1 MLVNVIRAGTE
12 SDANFGK
19 KYFFGK
25 SSGVTSKITFSLHKK
40 IIRGKGTKVKKRRK
54 KCS

>member
-1 MLVNVIRAGTE
+1 MLVNVIRVGTE

-19 KYFFGK
+19 KILGK
-25 SSGVTSKITFSLHKK
+25 SSGVTSKITFSLKK
-40 IIRGKGTKVKKRRK
+40 IRGKGTKAKKRRK